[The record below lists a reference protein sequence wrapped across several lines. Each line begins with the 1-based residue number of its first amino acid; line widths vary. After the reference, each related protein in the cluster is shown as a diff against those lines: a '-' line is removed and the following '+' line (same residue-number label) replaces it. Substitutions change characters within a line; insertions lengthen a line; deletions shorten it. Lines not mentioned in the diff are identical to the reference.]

1 MPMKINVG
9 LNKKIG
15 LPDFGSLGAT
25 CSVEFEADHGLLE
38 SDLDGF
44 HQRVKNA
51 FTACRQAVQ
60 DALTRQQQA
69 QSAGSPAPSSQARSA
84 IPAGPNTAPE
94 NRHDNRHGN
103 GAGANGHEASEKQH
117 AYIRQLAG
125 QIKGL
130 GVRKLDTVSQKMFGK
145 PLAAISSFE
154 ASGLI
159 DALKSV
165 KAGEMDLNTVLGGA
179 AP

>member
-1 MPMKINVG
+1 MPMTINVG

-25 CSVEFEADHGLLE
+25 CSE
-38 SDLDGF
+38 SDLASF

-60 DALTRQQQA
+60 DELAREQQA
-69 QSAGSPAPSSQARSA
+69 QSAGNVVPS
-84 IPAGPNTAPE
+84 TAPE
-94 NRHDNRHGN
+94 NRHDNRRGN

-117 AYIRQLAG
+117 TYLRQLAG

-130 GVRKLDTVSQKMFGK
+130 GVRKLETVSQKMFGK
-145 PLAAISSFE
+145 
-154 ASGLI
+154 
-159 DALKSV
+159 
-165 KAGEMDLNTVLGGA
+165 T
-179 AP
+179 